1 MKIDDK
7 LKKLKEILQEM
18 GKVILAFSG
27 GVDSTFLA
35 KVASDVLGE
44 NLVALTIN
52 SPKIPGNEIEEAK
65 VLAEGLGLKY
75 YIVDGSEADAD
86 WFETNPPDRCYI
98 CKKGVFKIIFDF
110 CKKEGIEGVFIEG
123 SNFDDID
130 DYRPGFK
137 AIDELSIRSPLLE
150 AKLTKQEIRTLAK
163 KLGLVCWDKPASP
176 CLATRIPFGE
186 RITAEKLQMINESE
200 MFLKTF
206 GIRDLRVRMHGTI
219 ARIEAPKEKLD
230 VILENSEKITQKL
243 KKLGFSHISIDL
255 DGYKKGSMNIID
267 SEE

>member
-1 MKIDDK
+1 MKLDDK
-7 LKKLKEILQEM
+7 FKQLKDILQEM

-35 KVASDVLGE
+35 KVASDVLGD
-44 NLVALTIN
+44 NLVAITIN
-52 SPKIPGNEIEEAK
+52 SPKIPPIEIKEAK
-65 VLAEGLGLKY
+65 VLAEELGLKY
-75 YIVDGSEADAD
+75 YIVDGSEADVD

-98 CKKGVFKIIFDF
+98 CKKGVFKIVFDF
-110 CKKEGIEGVFIEG
+110 CKKESIEGVFIEG

-163 KLGLVCWDKPASP
+163 KLNLACWDKPASP
-176 CLATRIPFGE
+176 CLATRLPFGE
-186 RITAEKLQMINESE
+186 RITPEKLQMINEAE

-206 GIRDLRVRMHGTI
+206 GIRELRVRMHGTI
-219 ARIEAPKEKLD
+219 ARIEVLKEKLEI
-230 VILENSEKITQKL
+230 ILANSEKITQKL
-243 KKLGFSHISIDL
+243 KKLGFSHISVDL
-255 DGYKKGSMNIID
+255 EGYKKGSMNVMD

>member
-1 MKIDDK
+1 MKLDDK
-7 LKKLKEILQEM
+7 FKQLKDILQEM

-35 KVASDVLGE
+35 KVASDVLG
-44 NLVALTIN
+44 NDLVAITIN
-52 SPKIPGNEIEEAK
+52 SPKLPGNEIEEAK
-65 VLAEGLGLKY
+65 ALAKELGLRY

-98 CKKGVFKIIFDF
+98 CKKGVFQIIFDF
-110 CKKEGIEGVFIEG
+110 CKKEGIEGIFIEG

-163 KLGLVCWDKPASP
+163 KLNLVCWDKPASP

-186 RITAEKLQMINESE
+186 RITAEKLQMINEAE
-200 MFLKTF
+200 TFLKTF
-206 GIRDLRVRMHGTI
+206 GILDLRVRMHGSI
-219 ARIEAPKEKLD
+219 ARIEAPKEKLE
-230 VILENSEKITQKL
+230 LLLKNSEKITQKL

-255 DGYKKGSMNIID
+255 EGYKKGSMNIMD

>member
-1 MKIDDK
+1 MKLDDK
-7 LKKLKEILQEM
+7 FKQLKEILQEM

-35 KVASDVLGE
+35 KVASDVLGN
-44 NLVALTIN
+44 NLVAITIN

-65 VLAEGLGLKY
+65 TLAKELNLRY
-75 YIVDGSEADAD
+75 YIIDGSEADAE

-98 CKKGVFKIIFDF
+98 CKKGVFQIIFDF
-110 CKKEGIEGVFIEG
+110 CKKEGIAGTFIEG
-123 SNFDDID
+123 SNFDDMD

-137 AIDELSIRSPLLE
+137 AIKEMSIRSPLLE

-163 KLGLVCWDKPASP
+163 KFNLMCWDKPASP

-186 RITAEKLQMINESE
+186 RITANKLTMINEAE
-200 MFLKTF
+200 IYLKTF
-206 GIRDLRVRMHGTI
+206 GILDLRVRMHGTI
-219 ARIEAPKEKLD
+219 ARIEAPKEKLGLL
-230 VILENSEKITQKL
+230 LENSEKITQKL

-255 DGYKKGSMNIID
+255 EGYKKGSMNIIET
-267 SEE
+267 EE